1 MQYFNLGRTGINVS
15 ELCFGALPMG
25 PLQKKLAP
33 ADGAEIILK
42 ALTGGVNFI
51 DTAQLYQTY
60 EPIYQALQKTHI
72 RPIIASK
79 SMALDYDGMLAAID
93 ESLLEMGLDYIDIFH
108 LHAARVPDG
117 EDVFAKRAGAWQA
130 LLDCK
135 RKGII
140 KAVGISTHSVPAVSL
155 AAENDQVDI
164 VFPIINKTGTGILN
178 GSTAEMEAAINLCL
192 KRNKG
197 VYLMKALGGG
207 CLVKE
212 YHAALSFVRDKFSLP
227 IAMGMVN
234 TQEVEY
240 NLAYFN
246 AADNDFNTLPELVI
260 EEKCFQVVDF
270 ICKDCGQCIETCPNH
285 AISKASDEI
294 KPVID
299 PDLCLR
305 CGYCVGFCPQFA
317 IRMT

>member
-1 MQYFNLGRTGINVS
+1 MKYLTLGRTEINVS

-25 PLQKKLAP
+25 PLQKNMDPDA
-33 ADGAEIILK
+33 GAEIILK
-42 ALTGGVNFI
+42 ALAGGVNFI

-60 EPIYQALQKTHI
+60 EPIRRALKKAAF
-72 RPIIASK
+72 RPVIVSK
-79 SMALDYDGMLAAID
+79 SMALDAEGMLDAV
-93 ESLLEMGLDYIDIFH
+93 EECLEALEIDYIDIFH
-108 LHAARVPDG
+108 LHAARVADG
-117 EDVFAKRAGAWQA
+117 EDVFKTRAGAWQA

-135 RKGII
+135 EKGLI
-140 KAVGISTHSVPAVSL
+140 KAVGISTHSVPAVNL
-155 AAENDQVDI
+155 AAENDEVDI

-178 GSTAEMEAAINLCL
+178 GTLAEMEKSIDRC
-192 KRNKG
+192 RQRGKG

-207 CLVKE
+207 CLVSE
-212 YHAALSFVRDKFSLP
+212 YHAAVSFVREKFPLP

-234 TQEVEY
+234 TREVEY

-246 AADNDFNTLPELVI
+246 AAADELDSLPELVI
-260 EEKCFQVVDF
+260 EEKCFQIVDF
-270 ICKDCGQCIETCPNH
+270 ICKDCGECIETCPNH
-285 AISKASDEI
+285 AISRISAES
-294 KPVID
+294 KPAIN